1 MSTFDEF
8 TRRNREW
15 AAAGGA
21 GVRSPMPRHRLFV
34 IACLDPRVDPA
45 AFLQVEAGD
54 AIVAR
59 NAGGRVT
66 DAVIDDIALIT
77 AIAERMG
84 ARGQRLEVAVIHHTD
99 CGTALLAEP
108 DFRTR
113 FAARV
118 HTAPA
123 ELAAQAVTD
132 PRATV
137 AADVERVQDSPLLE
151 HRVVVSGHVFDLASG
166 LVTTVVPAADAGPP
180 RLDRVGA

>member
-1 MSTFDEF
+1 MSVFDEF
-8 TRRNREW
+8 ARRNREW
-15 AAAGGA
+15 AGGGGA
-21 GVRSPMPRHRLFV
+21 GAQTPMPRHRLFL

-59 NAGGRVT
+59 NGGGRVT
-66 DAVIDDIALIT
+66 DAVIGDIALVT
-77 AIAERMG
+77 AIGERMG
-84 ARGQRLEVAVIHHTD
+84 AQGQRLEVAVIHHTD

-113 FAARV
+113 FAARM

-137 AADVERVQDSPLLE
+137 AADVRRLRDSPLLE
-151 HRVVVSGHVFDLASG
+151 HGIVVSGHVLDLLSG
-166 LVTTVVPAADAGPP
+166 QVTTVVPEAEAGPQ